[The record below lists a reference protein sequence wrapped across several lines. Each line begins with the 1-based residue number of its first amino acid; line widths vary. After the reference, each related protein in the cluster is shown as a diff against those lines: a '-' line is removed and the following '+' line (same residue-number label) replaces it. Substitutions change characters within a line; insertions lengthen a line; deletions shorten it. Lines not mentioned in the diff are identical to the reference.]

1 MRNAHNTLNEEEEGR
16 AGTASA
22 TGLNLFKCV
31 YIQKKKEKEIHQKVI
46 HYPQKSEIINDF
58 LLYIFIYFVRFL

>member
-1 MRNAHNTLNEEEEGR
+1 MRNAHNTLNEEEEVR

-31 YIQKKKEKEIHQKVI
+31 YIQKKKGKGNT
-46 HYPQKSEIINDF
+46 PKSYSLSSAE
-58 LLYIFIYFVRFL
+58 